1 MTTQVTDAEID
12 AALKA
17 EGIAVPEP
25 AQPQVREAMRALKRL
40 TYKLQN
46 KSRHD

>member
-1 MTTQVTDAEID
+1 MTTHVTDAEID

-17 EGIAVPEP
+17 EGLAIPES
-25 AQPQVREAMRALKRL
+25 ALPQVREAMRALKRL

-46 KSRHD
+46 KSQND

>member
-17 EGIAVPEP
+17 EGIAIPE
-25 AQPQVREAMRALKRL
+25 AALPQVREAMRALKRL

-46 KSRHD
+46 ESQHD